1 MNLQE
6 VRITTARLILRPL
19 QLHDFGAWAG
29 LMADKDATPFIGGQ
43 QPRALA
49 WRGFMSMAGAW
60 HLTGVAMFSVLEKS
74 SGRWVGRVGP
84 WQPDGWPGPE
94 IGWAIIRECWGRGY
108 ATEAAA
114 ASIDWAFD
122 TLGWEEVIHCI
133 APENALSQAVARKL
147 GSRNR
152 GVGRMPPPHDQ
163 AVIEIW
169 GQSRADWLAARG
181 RSGAQ
186 AVFSLGRAAR

>member
-1 MNLQE
+1 MNQPE
-6 VRITTARLILRPL
+6 VRISTARLILRPL
-19 QLHDFGAWAG
+19 QLGDFDAWAG
-29 LMADKDATPFIGGQ
+29 LMADGEATPFIGGR

-49 WRGFMSMAGAW
+49 WRSFMSMAGAW
-60 HLTGVAMFSVLEKS
+60 HLTGVAMFSVLEKD

-84 WQPDGWPGPE
+84 WRPDGWPGPE

-114 ASIDWAFD
+114 ASIDWALEA
-122 TLGWEEVIHCI
+122 LGWDEIIHCI
-133 APENALSQAVARKL
+133 APDNPMSQAVARKL

-169 GQSRADWLAARG
+169 GQSRAQWLAARRG
-181 RSGAQ
+181 ST
-186 AVFSLGRAAR
+186 